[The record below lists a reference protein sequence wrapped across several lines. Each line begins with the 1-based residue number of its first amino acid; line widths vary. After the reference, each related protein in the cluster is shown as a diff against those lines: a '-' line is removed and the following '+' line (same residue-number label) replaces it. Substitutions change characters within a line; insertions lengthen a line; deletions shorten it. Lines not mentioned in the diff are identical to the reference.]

1 MLFGLENADY
11 MEKPFL
17 YADNPIYFI
26 PVNCC
31 SSEFFLEK
39 CCNRGIAR
47 SFQDSSGKK
56 YGRTPLNHKEP
67 KIIDHL
73 AFISVKNNVYLSEL
87 YQAIVTAE
95 TTGKAKCQNLSIEY
109 RGTKNNQPVFLI
121 TKANTVV
128 AQFSVDKE
136 ILQRQDI
143 SFDRWLDTDKIRK
156 QMAKQ
161 KLCVGSMVIDNL
173 RHGMKKVNLQAE
185 VLAVEKPQLV
195 HTQYGNNVMLTKA
208 LIADKSG
215 QIKLS
220 LWGDQ
225 AEFAAGN
232 WVEIKHA
239 TVQTFKGERHLS
251 LGKQGTFSIMPNGV
265 DGLAQEE
272 EQVSKGAVYA

>member
-1 MLFGLENADY
+1 
-11 MEKPFL
+11 
-17 YADNPIYFI
+17 
-26 PVNCC
+26 
-31 SSEFFLEK
+31 
-39 CCNRGIAR
+39 
-47 SFQDSSGKK
+47 
-56 YGRTPLNHKEP
+56 LNHKEP

-73 AFISVKNNVYLSEL
+73 AFISVKNNVYISEL
-87 YQAIVTAE
+87 YQALVEAE
-95 TTGKAKCQNLSIEY
+95 TTGKSKCQNLTVEY

-121 TKANTVV
+121 TNGNAVV

-136 ILQRQDI
+136 ILLRQDI

-156 QMAKQ
+156 QVAKQ
-161 KLCVGSMVIDNL
+161 KLCVNSMVIDNL

-225 AEFAAGN
+225 AEFAVGN

-251 LGKQGTFSIMPNGV
+251 LGKQGTFCILPNGV
-265 DGLAQEE
+265 GGLTQEE
-272 EQVSKGAVYA
+272 EQASKNTVFA

>member
-1 MLFGLENADY
+1 
-11 MEKPFL
+11 
-17 YADNPIYFI
+17 
-26 PVNCC
+26 
-31 SSEFFLEK
+31 
-39 CCNRGIAR
+39 
-47 SFQDSSGKK
+47 
-56 YGRTPLNHKEP
+56 LNHKEP

-73 AFISVKNNVYLSEL
+73 AFISVKNNVYISEL
-87 YQAIVTAE
+87 YQALVAAE
-95 TTGKAKCQNLSIEY
+95 TTGKSKCQNLTVEY

-121 TKANTVV
+121 TNSNAVV

-136 ILQRQDI
+136 ILLRQDI

-156 QMAKQ
+156 QVAKQ
-161 KLCVGSMVIDNL
+161 KLCVNSMVIDNL

-225 AEFAAGN
+225 AEFAVGN

-251 LGKQGTFSIMPNGV
+251 LGKQGTFCILPNGV
-265 DGLAQEE
+265 GGLAQEE
-272 EQVSKGAVYA
+272 EQASKNTVFA

>member
-1 MLFGLENADY
+1 
-11 MEKPFL
+11 MEKPIL
-17 YADNPIYFI
+17 YADNPIYSI
-26 PVNCC
+26 SVNYYL
-31 SSEFFLEK
+31 SEFFLEK
-39 CCNRGIAR
+39 CCNSGIAC
-47 SFQDSSGKK
+47 SFQDSSGKQFE
-56 YGRTPLNHKEP
+56 RTHLNHKEP

-73 AFISVKNNVYLSEL
+73 AFISVKNNVFLSEL
-87 YQAIVTAE
+87 YHAIVEAE
-95 TTGKAKCQNLSIEY
+95 TTGKSKCQNLTVEY

-121 TKANTVV
+121 TKANSVI
-128 AQFSVDKE
+128 AQFAVEKE
-136 ILQRQDI
+136 ILLRQDI

-156 QMAKQ
+156 QVAKQ
-161 KLCVGSMVIDNL
+161 KLCVSSMVIDNL

-225 AEFAAGN
+225 IEFSVGT

-251 LGKQGTFSIMPNGV
+251 LGKQGTFSVLPNGV
-265 DGLAQEE
+265 TELEQEE
-272 EQVSKGAVYA
+272 EQTSKNAVYA

>member
-1 MLFGLENADY
+1 
-11 MEKPFL
+11 
-17 YADNPIYFI
+17 
-26 PVNCC
+26 
-31 SSEFFLEK
+31 
-39 CCNRGIAR
+39 
-47 SFQDSSGKK
+47 
-56 YGRTPLNHKEP
+56 LNHKEP

-73 AFISVKNNVYLSEL
+73 AFISVKNNVYISEL
-87 YQAIVTAE
+87 YHAIVAAE
-95 TTGKAKCQNLSIEY
+95 TAGKSKCQNLTIEY

-128 AQFSVDKE
+128 AQFAVDKE
-136 ILQRQDI
+136 ILLRQDI

-156 QMAKQ
+156 QVAKQ
-161 KLCVGSMVIDNL
+161 KLSVSSMVIDNL

-185 VLAVEKPQLV
+185 ILAVEKPQLV

-225 AEFAAGN
+225 AEFAVGN

-251 LGKQGTFSIMPNGV
+251 LGRQGTFSILPNGI
-265 DGLAQEE
+265 DGLLQEE
-272 EQVSKGAVYA
+272 EQSSKNAVFA

>member
-1 MLFGLENADY
+1 M
-11 MEKPFL
+11 
-17 YADNPIYFI
+17 
-26 PVNCC
+26 
-31 SSEFFLEK
+31 
-39 CCNRGIAR
+39 
-47 SFQDSSGKK
+47 
-56 YGRTPLNHKEP
+56 NHKEP

-73 AFISVKNNVYLSEL
+73 AFISVKNNVYISEL
-87 YQAIVTAE
+87 YQAIVAAE
-95 TTGKAKCQNLSIEY
+95 TMGKSKCQNLTVEY

-121 TKANTVV
+121 TKANAVI

-136 ILQRQDI
+136 ILLRQDI

-161 KLCVGSMVIDNL
+161 KLCVSSMVIDNL

-195 HTQYGNNVMLTKA
+195 HTQYGNNVLLTKA

-225 AEFAAGN
+225 TEFAVGN

-251 LGKQGTFSIMPNGV
+251 LGKQGTFCVLPNGV
-265 DGLAQEE
+265 GGLTQEE
-272 EQVSKGAVYA
+272 EQTSKNPVYA